1 MKTKLSLIVFLL
13 ITTLCVVNAQN
24 IYLSEASNNTEST
37 PVVLNEGHSLNAY
50 VYNTKNLNEALK
62 LANEPHPMEKIG
74 KKLTFIGLP
83 LALLGGIMV
92 SGADA
97 LYYECYNGVCDGDPR
112 GGFGVIFLA
121 AGVGLTGTG
130 VVLWTVG
137 KSKR

>member
-1 MKTKLSLIVFLL
+1 MKIKIALIALL
-13 ITTLCVVNAQN
+13 LTTTLCGNAQN
-24 IYLSEASNNTEST
+24 IYLSEASSNTEAS
-37 PVVLNEGHSLNAY
+37 PVVLNEGHSLNTY
-50 VYNTKNLNEALK
+50 VYDAENLNEALQ

-112 GGFGVIFLA
+112 GGFGVIILA

-130 VVLWTVG
+130 VVLWAIG